1 VQRNPA
7 AGTHAACAVGF
18 TTESGEQL
26 SVIFCTQSIVS
37 ADVVLGTP
45 IIILIIA
52 VDSKYI
58 LLFVASDATLLRGE
72 KRQTQ
77 MAARILPVLLCSRL
91 PGSLMPAVLL
101 EAT

>member
-1 VQRNPA
+1 MQRNPA
-7 AGTHAACAVGF
+7 AGTHTACTVGF

-26 SVIFCTQSIVS
+26 SVIFCAQSIVS
-37 ADVVLGTP
+37 ADVISGTP

-58 LLFVASDATLLRGE
+58 LLFVASDATLLLEE
-72 KRQTQ
+72 KRQAE
-77 MAARILPVLLCSRL
+77 MAASRPVLLCSRL

-101 EAT
+101 EAA